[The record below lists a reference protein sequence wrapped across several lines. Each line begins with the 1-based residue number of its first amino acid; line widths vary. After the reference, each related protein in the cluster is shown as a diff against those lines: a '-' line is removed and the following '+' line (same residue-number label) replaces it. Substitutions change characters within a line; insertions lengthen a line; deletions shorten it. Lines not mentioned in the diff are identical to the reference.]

1 LRGVPEVLDTTTL
14 SLEGRIVRLFGVEWA
29 RGAGDPDDL
38 AKYIRGREVACSP
51 APVRETFRCQVEGQ
65 DLSRVILYNG
75 GGRAT
80 QDATPDL
87 KAAEEQARSRS
98 VGVWGDQ
105 LKARP

>member
-1 LRGVPEVLDTTTL
+1 LRGVPGVLDTTTL

-51 APVRETFRCQVEGQ
+51 APARETFRCQVEGQ